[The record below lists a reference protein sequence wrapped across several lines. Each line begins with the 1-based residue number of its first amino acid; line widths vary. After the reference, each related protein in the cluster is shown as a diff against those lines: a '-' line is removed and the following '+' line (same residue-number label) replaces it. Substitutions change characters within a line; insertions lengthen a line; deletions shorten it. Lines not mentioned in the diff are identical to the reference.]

1 MAAPLPQ
8 ARMRRSKG
16 ELRELVLASGRGIL
30 RSQGL
35 GTGVERLT
43 FKKVLDHLQETEGI
57 RITQASL
64 IRRVWTNQEE
74 FQRDVVESIIR
85 DESEREI
92 SSVGDSLSGTF
103 ARIDL
108 SSPEMRRASLAELI
122 RASTED
128 YLSLTD
134 SPLSTI
140 QTALIACALAGGDA
154 GTDDEFLAIIGRAT
168 ERLTHFYVELYE
180 SALEFIG
187 FRVRPGMRIEQM
199 AITILSLGEG
209 SLLRRSTN
217 PDVFDPIVLPRE
229 LDGMDVDW
237 DLFGFGVKAI
247 VEAFVEEDPDWSIP
261 GESLI
266 PSL

>member
-16 ELRELVLASGRGIL
+16 ELRELVLASGRGLL

-43 FKKVLDHLQETEGI
+43 FKKTLDHLQETEGI

-74 FQRDVVESIIR
+74 FQRDVIESIIG
-85 DESEREI
+85 DQAEREI
-92 SSVGDSLSGTF
+92 SSVGDALSETI
-103 ARIDL
+103 ARVDL
-108 SSPEMRRASLAELI
+108 SSPEMRRASLEELI
-122 RASTED
+122 RTSTED
-128 YLSLTD
+128 YLSSTD

-154 GTDDEFLAIIGRAT
+154 GIDEDFLAIIRKAT
-168 ERLTHFYVELYE
+168 ERLAHHYVELYE

-187 FRVRPGMRIEQM
+187 FRVRPGLRIEQM
-199 AITILSLGEG
+199 AIAILSFGEG

-217 PDVFDPIVLPRE
+217 PDVFDPIVLPRK
-229 LDGMDVDW
+229 LDGTDVDW
-237 DLFGFGVKAI
+237 NLFGFGVKAI
-247 VEAFVEEDPDWSIP
+247 VEAFVEEDPEWSIP